1 MVTIHTK
8 KNCKNQ
14 NLQLIAHN
22 ILNAANEGSLLHQLY
37 LDELIDEPLFQAG
50 LAFSRLQSRAMRSSG
65 INNRVRTASQSWGR
79 LQGKTYDKFSNEK
92 IEGIWKYILKAL
104 NPIYHKGLPMREIAF
119 DLVLAPSL
127 KTHSLRDIKKTLR
140 YLKTI
145 WEKIEDTPYR
155 LGFYNLDIAVA
166 KKTLH

>member
-1 MVTIHTK
+1 
-8 KNCKNQ
+8 
-14 NLQLIAHN
+14 
-22 ILNAANEGSLLHQLY
+22 
-37 LDELIDEPLFQAG
+37 
-50 LAFSRLQSRAMRSSG
+50 
-65 INNRVRTASQSWGR
+65 
-79 LQGKTYDKFSNEK
+79 
-92 IEGIWKYILKAL
+92 
-104 NPIYHKGLPMREIAF
+104 MREIAF